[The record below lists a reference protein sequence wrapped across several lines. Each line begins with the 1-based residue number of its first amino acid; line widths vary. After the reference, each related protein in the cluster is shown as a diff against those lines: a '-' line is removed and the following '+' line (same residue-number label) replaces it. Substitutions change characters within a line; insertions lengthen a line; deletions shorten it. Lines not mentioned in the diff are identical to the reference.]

1 MGAMLGQGR
10 PVRWLLQ
17 SSPTLGTL
25 TSPLS
30 SQQTLGR
37 VRNFQSS
44 CVPPKA
50 REHQRAGFMWLG
62 QTDVGFQQLMLGGGA
77 LQRKRAQRHELW
89 MFVHCWFIQSIKVL
103 ALDFLSNLLTATIS
117 SVFTRHHSRP

>member
-10 PVRWLLQ
+10 PVRWLLE
-17 SSPTLGTL
+17 SSPTLGML

-37 VRNFQSS
+37 LRNLQSS

-50 REHQRAGFMWLG
+50 REHQHAGFMWLG
-62 QTDVGFQQLMLGGGA
+62 QTDVGFSQLVLGGGA
-77 LQRKRAQRHELW
+77 LQRKRARRHELW
-89 MFVHCWFIQSIKVL
+89 MFVHCWFIQSINVS
-103 ALDFLSNLLTATIS
+103 AVDFLSN
-117 SVFTRHHSRP
+117 